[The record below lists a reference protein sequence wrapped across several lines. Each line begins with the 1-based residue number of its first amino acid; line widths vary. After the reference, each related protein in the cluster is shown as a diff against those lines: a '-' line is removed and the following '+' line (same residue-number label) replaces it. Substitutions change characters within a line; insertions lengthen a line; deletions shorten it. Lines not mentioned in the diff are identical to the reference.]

1 MRKSGQNKILVP
13 ITREFLRDHYSQFPI
28 EPLCE
33 EFTELEGK
41 LTALVDTIVESNK
54 ELTKFRDSLKQQA
67 PHRLDENFWRNRE
80 QCEEI
85 MSQVKPEMLSEEKY
99 GPQVEQLSELF
110 RCAENTFNTIVEYQN
125 YMVELVTFQV
135 QKFLPQDFRGSVLAF
150 QRSRTEKRFAGEV
163 DLLMSNGGTISEKY
177 DLLWKQQMQRRESL
191 VQLGNATGVWK
202 ALVKYLG
209 GVPEVLLQFIRQS
222 NDIEGPMEEMRLKY
236 GPNLYRFNTFS
247 NTIHILIKLF
257 WKEEAYFQKTNTVPQ
272 TIELLNSCGKCY
284 EAEVKKYFT
293 FMKNLT
299 ESSPFFIS
307 PQEIAEMNSGK
318 K

>member
-1 MRKSGQNKILVP
+1 
-13 ITREFLRDHYSQFPI
+13 
-28 EPLCE
+28 
-33 EFTELEGK
+33 
-41 LTALVDTIVESNK
+41 VDQYLPFSVV
-54 ELTKFRDSLKQQA
+54 A
-67 PHRLDENFWRNRE
+67 
-80 QCEEI
+80 
-85 MSQVKPEMLSEEKY
+85 
-99 GPQVEQLSELF
+99 
-110 RCAENTFNTIVEYQN
+110 
-125 YMVELVTFQV
+125 
-135 QKFLPQDFRGSVLAF
+135 QK
-150 QRSRTEKRFAGEV
+150 KRFAGEV